1 MKKIRFPRIRKGYG
15 KLVSVLRRRVGR
27 KRTEQLPAQGSEAER
42 YENEQLAVMQHSAVQ
57 CEDERHEAVQCEAG
71 GFEDEQRGNEQLAEE
86 QHAVMQ
92 CEDELRENEQLAVEQ
107 HEVVQCEDELRGDER
122 LAMERHEDEQR
133 ENEHHRKAEACNQ
146 QQCSLREF
154 CLKRFSEKR
163 DAHAAGGASPD
174 KAKR

>member
-1 MKKIRFPRIRKGYG
+1 MKKICFPRIRKGYG

-27 KRTEQLPAQGSEAER
+27 KRTEQLPAMLLEAER
-42 YENEQLAVMQHSAVQ
+42 SENEQHAVEQLAVMQHEAMQ
-57 CEDERHEAVQCEAG
+57 CEDEL
-71 GFEDEQRGNEQLAEE
+71 RGNEQLAEE
-86 QHAVMQ
+86 QHAV
-92 CEDELRENEQLAVEQ
+92 
-107 HEVVQCEDELRGDER
+107 VQ
-122 LAMERHEDEQR
+122 HEDEQR
-133 ENEHHRKAEACNQ
+133 VNEHHGKAEACNQ

>member
-15 KLVSVLRRRVGR
+15 KLVSVLRHRVGR

-42 YENEQLAVMQHSAVQ
+42 CENEQLAVMQHEAMQ
-57 CEDERHEAVQCEAG
+57 CEDERCE
-71 GFEDEQRGNEQLAEE
+71 NEQLAEE

-92 CEDELRENEQLAVEQ
+92 CEDEQ
-107 HEVVQCEDELRGDER
+107 HEDER
-122 LAMERHEDEQR
+122 CEAGGCEDEQR
-133 ENEHHRKAEACNQ
+133 VNEHHRKAEACNQ

-154 CLKRFSEKR
+154 CLKKFSEKR

>member
-1 MKKIRFPRIRKGYG
+1 MKKICFPRIRKGYG

-27 KRTEQLPAQGSEAER
+27 KRTEQLPAMLLEAER
-42 YENEQLAVMQHSAVQ
+42 CEDEQLAVMQ
-57 CEDERHEAVQCEAG
+57 REA
-71 GFEDEQRGNEQLAEE
+71 
-86 QHAVMQ
+86 
-92 CEDELRENEQLAVEQ
+92 
-107 HEVVQCEDELRGDER
+107 VQCEDELRGNER
-122 LAMERHEDEQR
+122 LAMEQHEDEQR
-133 ENEHHRKAEACNQ
+133 VNEHHRKAEACNQ

>member
-27 KRTEQLPAQGSEAER
+27 KRTERLPAQGSEAER
-42 YENEQLAVMQHSAVQ
+42 YENKQLAVMQREAVQ
-57 CEDERHEAVQCEAG
+57 CEDELRGNERLAVMQHEDERREAERYEDERHEAVQCEAG
-71 GFEDEQRGNEQLAEE
+71 GFEDEQRGNE
-86 QHAVMQ
+86 
-92 CEDELRENEQLAVEQ
+92 
-107 HEVVQCEDELRGDER
+107 
-122 LAMERHEDEQR
+122 
-133 ENEHHRKAEACNQ
+133 HHGKAEACNQ

>member
-42 YENEQLAVMQHSAVQ
+42 YENEQLAVMQHEAMQ

-86 QHAVMQ
+86 QHSAVQ
-92 CEDELRENEQLAVEQ
+92 REDEQ
-107 HEVVQCEDELRGDER
+107 HEDER
-122 LAMERHEDEQR
+122 REVERHEDERR

-163 DAHAAGGASPD
+163 DVHAAGGASPD

>member
-27 KRTEQLPAQGSEAER
+27 KRTEQLPAMLLEAER
-42 YENEQLAVMQHSAVQ
+42 CENEQHEDEQHEVVQ
-57 CEDERHEAVQCEAG
+57 CEDELHEAVQCEAG
-71 GFEDEQRGNEQLAEE
+71 GFEDEQRGNEQLAVE
-86 QHAVMQ
+86 QRGAVQ
-92 CEDELRENEQLAVEQ
+92 CEEERCEDEQLAVMQ
-107 HEVVQCEDELRGDER
+107 
-122 LAMERHEDEQR
+122 HEDEQR
-133 ENEHHRKAEACNQ
+133 ENEHHGKAEACNQ

>member
-1 MKKIRFPRIRKGYG
+1 MKKICFPRIRKGYG

-27 KRTEQLPAQGSEAER
+27 KRTEQLPAMLLEAER
-42 YENEQLAVMQHSAVQ
+42 YENEQLAVMQH
-57 CEDERHEAVQCEAG
+57 EA
-71 GFEDEQRGNEQLAEE
+71 
-86 QHAVMQ
+86 MQ
-92 CEDELRENEQLAVEQ
+92 CEEERDENEQLAVEQ
-107 HEVVQCEDELRGDER
+107 RGAVQCEAERCEDEQ
-122 LAMERHEDEQR
+122 LAVMQHEDEQR
-133 ENEHHRKAEACNQ
+133 ENEHHGKAEACNQ

>member
-1 MKKIRFPRIRKGYG
+1 MKKICFPRIRKGYG

-42 YENEQLAVMQHSAVQ
+42 YENEQLAVMQH
-57 CEDERHEAVQCEAG
+57 EAMQCEA
-71 GFEDEQRGNEQLAEE
+71 ERY
-86 QHAVMQ
+86 
-92 CEDELRENEQLAVEQ
+92 EN
-107 HEVVQCEDELRGDER
+107 ER
-122 LAMERHEDEQR
+122 LAMEQHEDERREVERHEDERR
-133 ENEHHRKAEACNQ
+133 ENEHHGKAEACNQ

-163 DAHAAGGASPD
+163 DAHVAGGASPD

>member
-42 YENEQLAVMQHSAVQ
+42 
-57 CEDERHEAVQCEAG
+57 CED
-71 GFEDEQRGNEQLAEE
+71 
-86 QHAVMQ
+86 
-92 CEDELRENEQLAVEQ
+92 EQLAVEQ
-107 HEVVQCEDELRGDER
+107 HEVVQCEAGGCEDER
-122 LAMERHEDEQR
+122 HENEQLAEEQHAVMQHEDERREVERHEDEQR
-133 ENEHHRKAEACNQ
+133 ENEHHGKAEACNQ

-163 DAHAAGGASPD
+163 DARSAGGASPD

>member
-1 MKKIRFPRIRKGYG
+1 MKKICFPRIRKGYG

-42 YENEQLAVMQHSAVQ
+42 YENEQLAVMQHEAMQ
-57 CEDERHEAVQCEAG
+57 CEDERCE
-71 GFEDEQRGNEQLAEE
+71 NEQLAEE

-92 CEDELRENEQLAVEQ
+92 CEDE
-107 HEVVQCEDELRGDER
+107 
-122 LAMERHEDEQR
+122 QR
-133 ENEHHRKAEACNQ
+133 ENEHHGKAEACNQ
-146 QQCSLREF
+146 QQCSLWEF

-163 DAHAAGGASPD
+163 DARSAGGAFPD

>member
-42 YENEQLAVMQHSAVQ
+42 YENEQLAVMQHEAMQ
-57 CEDERHEAVQCEAG
+57 CEDERHE
-71 GFEDEQRGNEQLAEE
+71 NERL
-86 QHAVMQ
+86 AVMQ
-92 CEDELRENEQLAVEQ
+92 REA
-107 HEVVQCEDELRGDER
+107 VQCEDELRGNER
-122 LAMERHEDEQR
+122 LAMEQHEDERREVERHEDEQR
-133 ENEHHRKAEACNQ
+133 VNEHHRKAEACNQ

>member
-1 MKKIRFPRIRKGYG
+1 M
-15 KLVSVLRRRVGR
+15 
-27 KRTEQLPAQGSEAER
+27 
-42 YENEQLAVMQHSAVQ
+42 Q

-86 QHAVMQ
+86 QHSA
-92 CEDELRENEQLAVEQ
+92 
-107 HEVVQCEDELRGDER
+107 VQCEDELRGNER
-122 LAMERHEDEQR
+122 LAMEQHEDERR
-133 ENEHHRKAEACNQ
+133 ENEHHGKAEACNQ

-163 DAHAAGGASPD
+163 DARSAGGAFPD

>member
-1 MKKIRFPRIRKGYG
+1 MKKICFPRIRKGYG

-42 YENEQLAVMQHSAVQ
+42 
-57 CEDERHEAVQCEAG
+57 CED
-71 GFEDEQRGNEQLAEE
+71 
-86 QHAVMQ
+86 
-92 CEDELRENEQLAVEQ
+92 EQLAVEQ
-107 HEVVQCEDELRGDER
+107 HEVVQCEDELRGNER
-122 LAMERHEDEQR
+122 LAMEQHAVVQREDEQR
-133 ENEHHRKAEACNQ
+133 ENEHHGKAEACNQ

>member
-27 KRTEQLPAQGSEAER
+27 KRTERLPAQGSEAER
-42 YENEQLAVMQHSAVQ
+42 CEDEQLAVMQHEAVQCEDELRGNERLAEEQHSAVQ
-57 CEDERHEAVQCEAG
+57 CEDEL
-71 GFEDEQRGNEQLAEE
+71 RGN
-86 QHAVMQ
+86 
-92 CEDELRENEQLAVEQ
+92 
-107 HEVVQCEDELRGDER
+107 ER
-122 LAMERHEDEQR
+122 LAMEQHEDERR
-133 ENEHHRKAEACNQ
+133 ENEHHGKAEACNQ

>member
-1 MKKIRFPRIRKGYG
+1 MKKICFPRIRKGYG

-42 YENEQLAVMQHSAVQ
+42 
-57 CEDERHEAVQCEAG
+57 CED
-71 GFEDEQRGNEQLAEE
+71 
-86 QHAVMQ
+86 
-92 CEDELRENEQLAVEQ
+92 EQLAVEQ
-107 HEVVQCEDELRGDER
+107 HEVVQCEDEQREAVQCEAERYGDER
-122 LAMERHEDEQR
+122 REAVRCEAGGCEDERREAGGCEDEQR
-133 ENEHHRKAEACNQ
+133 VNEHHGKAEACNQ

>member
-42 YENEQLAVMQHSAVQ
+42 CENEQLAVMQHEAMQ
-57 CEDERHEAVQCEAG
+57 CEDERCE
-71 GFEDEQRGNEQLAEE
+71 NEQLAEE

-92 CEDELRENEQLAVEQ
+92 CEDEQ
-107 HEVVQCEDELRGDER
+107 HEDER
-122 LAMERHEDEQR
+122 CEAGGCEDEQR
-133 ENEHHRKAEACNQ
+133 VNEHHRKAEACNQ

-154 CLKRFSEKR
+154 CLKKFSEKR
-163 DAHAAGGASPD
+163 DAHAAGDASPD

>member
-42 YENEQLAVMQHSAVQ
+42 CEDEQLAVMQ
-57 CEDERHEAVQCEAG
+57 
-71 GFEDEQRGNEQLAEE
+71 RGA
-86 QHAVMQ
+86 
-92 CEDELRENEQLAVEQ
+92 
-107 HEVVQCEDELRGDER
+107 VQCEDELRGNER
-122 LAMERHEDEQR
+122 LAMEQHSAVQREDEQHEDERREAGGCEDEQR
-133 ENEHHRKAEACNQ
+133 VNEHHGKAEACNQ

-154 CLKRFSEKR
+154 CLKKFSEKR
-163 DAHAAGGASPD
+163 DARSAGDASPD

>member
-1 MKKIRFPRIRKGYG
+1 MKKICFPRIRKGYG

-42 YENEQLAVMQHSAVQ
+42 YENEQLAVMQHEAMQ
-57 CEDERHEAVQCEAG
+57 CEDERCE
-71 GFEDEQRGNEQLAEE
+71 NEQLAEE

-92 CEDELRENEQLAVEQ
+92 CEDE
-107 HEVVQCEDELRGDER
+107 
-122 LAMERHEDEQR
+122 QR
-133 ENEHHRKAEACNQ
+133 DNEHHGNAEACNQ
-146 QQCSLREF
+146 RQCSLREF

-163 DAHAAGGASPD
+163 DAHAAGDASPD

>member
-1 MKKIRFPRIRKGYG
+1 MKKICFPRIRKGYG

-27 KRTEQLPAQGSEAER
+27 KRTERLPAMLLEAER
-42 YENEQLAVMQHSAVQ
+42 CENEQH
-57 CEDERHEAVQCEAG
+57 
-71 GFEDEQRGNEQLAEE
+71 EDEQHEA
-86 QHAVMQ
+86 MQ
-92 CEDELRENEQLAVEQ
+92 CEDELRGN
-107 HEVVQCEDELRGDER
+107 ER
-122 LAMERHEDEQR
+122 LAMEQHEDERREAGGCEDEQR
-133 ENEHHRKAEACNQ
+133 VNEHHGKAEACNQ

>member
-1 MKKIRFPRIRKGYG
+1 MKKICFPRIRKGYG

-42 YENEQLAVMQHSAVQ
+42 YENEQLAVMQHEAMQ
-57 CEDERHEAVQCEAG
+57 CEDEQLEAVQCEAG
-71 GFEDEQRGNEQLAEE
+71 GFEDERR
-86 QHAVMQ
+86 V
-92 CEDELRENEQLAVEQ
+92 
-107 HEVVQCEDELRGDER
+107 
-122 LAMERHEDEQR
+122 
-133 ENEHHRKAEACNQ
+133 NEHHRKAEACNQ

>member
-27 KRTEQLPAQGSEAER
+27 KRTEQLPAMLLEAER
-42 YENEQLAVMQHSAVQ
+42 CENEQH
-57 CEDERHEAVQCEAG
+57 
-71 GFEDEQRGNEQLAEE
+71 EDEQREAMQCEEERDENEQHEDE
-86 QHAVMQ
+86 QHEAMQ
-92 CEDELRENEQLAVEQ
+92 CEDELRGN
-107 HEVVQCEDELRGDER
+107 ER
-122 LAMERHEDEQR
+122 LAMEQHEDEQR
-133 ENEHHRKAEACNQ
+133 VNEHHRKAEACNQ

>member
-42 YENEQLAVMQHSAVQ
+42 YENEQLAMKQ
-57 CEDERHEAVQCEAG
+57 HEA
-71 GFEDEQRGNEQLAEE
+71 
-86 QHAVMQ
+86 MQ
-92 CEDELRENEQLAVEQ
+92 CEDELRGN
-107 HEVVQCEDELRGDER
+107 ER
-122 LAMERHEDEQR
+122 LAMEQHEDERREAGGCEDEQR
-133 ENEHHRKAEACNQ
+133 VNEYHGKAEACNQ

>member
-42 YENEQLAVMQHSAVQ
+42 CENELLAVMQHEAMQCEAERYENEQLAVMQHEAMQ
-57 CEDERHEAVQCEAG
+57 CEDEL
-71 GFEDEQRGNEQLAEE
+71 RGNEQLAEE
-86 QHAVMQ
+86 QHAV
-92 CEDELRENEQLAVEQ
+92 
-107 HEVVQCEDELRGDER
+107 VQR
-122 LAMERHEDEQR
+122 EDEQR
-133 ENEHHRKAEACNQ
+133 ENEYHRKAEACNQ

-154 CLKRFSEKR
+154 CLKKFSEKR